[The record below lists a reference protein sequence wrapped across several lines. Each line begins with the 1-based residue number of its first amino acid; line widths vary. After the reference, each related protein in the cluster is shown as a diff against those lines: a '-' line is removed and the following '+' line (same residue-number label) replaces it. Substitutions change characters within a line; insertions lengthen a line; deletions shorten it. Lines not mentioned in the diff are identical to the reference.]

1 MAKTHYSPEEIARTQ
16 EYWRKKKAGL
26 AKVQEKTL
34 EILRESTP
42 FQWEHEKGIT
52 LYLRD
57 DEGEEVMRVSVS
69 VSPKK
74 GPRHASIHLLS
85 KDYLIHSMSAVDT
98 PKMRELQKEGDL
110 VGQVYEA
117 LRVAAERLQTI
128 QKRGEKA
135 EDQLNFL
142 REKAPNLF
150 DGA

>member
-1 MAKTHYSPEEIARTQ
+1 
-16 EYWRKKKAGL
+16 
-26 AKVQEKTL
+26 
-34 EILRESTP
+34 
-42 FQWEHEKGIT
+42 
-52 LYLRD
+52 
-57 DEGEEVMRVSVS
+57 
-69 VSPKK
+69 
-74 GPRHASIHLLS
+74 
-85 KDYLIHSMSAVDT
+85 MSAVDT